1 MSKGVLIFAHNNRQ
15 VDYARMAIIAG
26 GLAAKNLQVPVTLAT
41 DDSTVAWMKES
52 NIYTTAMK
60 IFEHIRI
67 VNRPEDLQNRKFNDG
82 TEQVVAPFKN
92 SNRAS
97 VYNITPY
104 DRTLLIDS
112 DFFILTDE
120 LNNYWDIDSSVLI
133 SKNYNDIL
141 GPERIGYLDRY
152 VSNTGVQLLW
162 ATKVMFTK
170 NEESKTFFNL
180 VNHVRENYKRYADVY
195 RYDSRMYRNDIAFAV
210 ARHIMY
216 GFETDNDY
224 SLPDVFSV
232 PDKDVLYDVSNE
244 SLKFLVSPKLNNNF
258 IATSVK
264 GRDVH
269 IMNKQSIIRNF
280 DKLVEMI

>member
-26 GLAAKNLQVPVTLAT
+26 GLATKNLQVPVTLAT

-280 DKLVEMI
+280 DKLEEMI

>member
-26 GLAAKNLQVPVTLAT
+26 GLAAKNLQVSVTLAT

>member
-26 GLAAKNLQVPVTLAT
+26 GLATKNLQVPVTLAT

-52 NIYTTAMK
+52 NIYTIAMK

>member
-26 GLAAKNLQVPVTLAT
+26 GLATKNLQVPVTLAT

>member
-52 NIYTTAMK
+52 NIHTTAMK

-82 TEQVVAPFKN
+82 TKQVVAPFKN

-195 RYDSRMYRNDIAFAV
+195 RYDPRMYRNDIAFAV

>member
-1 MSKGVLIFAHNNRQ
+1 MTKGVVIFAHNNRQ

-26 GLAAKNLQVPVTLAT
+26 GLATKNLQVPVTLAT
-41 DDSTVAWMKES
+41 DNSTVAWMKES

-60 IFEHIRI
+60 IFDRI
-67 VNRPEDLQNRKFNDG
+67 KIVDRPADLQNRKFNDG
-82 TEQVVAPFKN
+82 TNNLIAPFKN
-92 SNRAS
+92 SNRSS
-97 VYNITPY
+97 VYDVTPY

-120 LNNYWDIDSSVLI
+120 LNNYWDVDSSILI
-133 SKNYNDIL
+133 SKKYNDII
-141 GPERIGYLDRY
+141 GSERIGYHDRY
-152 VSNTGVQLLW
+152 VSDTGIQLLW

-180 VNHVRENYKRYADVY
+180 VNHIRENYRRYADVY
-195 RYDSRMYRNDIAFAV
+195 RYDPRMYRNDIAFAV
-210 ARHIMY
+210 ARHLMY

-224 SLPDVFSV
+224 SLPDVFSL
-232 PDKDVLYDVSNE
+232 PDKDVLYDVTKGN
-244 SLKFLVSPKLNNNF
+244 LKFLISPKLNDKF
-258 IATSVK
+258 IAASVK
-264 GRDVH
+264 DRDVH